1 MLVEPPGLLMN
12 PTRREVLTG
21 AAVVATATM
30 LPVLPAVAYQPEVV
44 LRPPYTQAQG
54 RMVIV
59 RATKKY
65 VATKSGVAESDV
77 ASDDIFNIVRCFGM
91 SRDDV
96 IIAAEG
102 IATGTDT

>member
-1 MLVEPPGLLMN
+1 
-12 PTRREVLTG
+12 
-21 AAVVATATM
+21 
-30 LPVLPAVAYQPEVV
+30 
-44 LRPPYTQAQG
+44 
-54 RMVIV
+54 MVIV

-65 VATKSGVAESDV
+65 VAKKSGVAESDV
-77 ASDDIFNIVRCFGM
+77 ATDDIFNIVRCFGM

>member
-1 MLVEPPGLLMN
+1 MDLLMN
-12 PTRREVLTG
+12 PTRREVLTV
-21 AAVVATATM
+21 AAVVATTTI

-59 RATKKY
+59 GATKKY
-65 VATKSGVAESDV
+65 VAKKLGVAESDV
-77 ASDDIFNIVRCFGM
+77 GTDDIFAIAYSFGL

-96 IIAAEG
+96 ITACEA
-102 IATGTDT
+102 